1 MTNPTSIDPRTY
13 LHEQIHMTIDQLRQA
28 WAWLVLLTEPGR
40 STTATRDLVDDERAE
55 ELAAQGMADRAYRIW
70 NLKRGLGAL
79 APAPAPARLGIID
92 AQVAVAGMVG
102 HVVDVLA
109 ARLRIAGGRGDL
121 VGLLDWLDGTAVAP
135 DWPFAAGVD
144 GVHGRLCPLDR
155 IHDADQL
162 ADVDRQLGRANRAA
176 RRAAGV
182 LDDARQ
188 PIADRCPACR
198 RKSLQLH
205 YDAADVQQ
213 VAEGLRPR
221 HPSLWWVECVSE
233 SCRCAGEGCPCGHN
247 RRTEHRRHVW
257 AYGELAQ
264 LWRATAAA
272 AAPRRRIRST
282 STGRGWGVIGA

>member
-1 MTNPTSIDPRTY
+1 MTSLPSLDPRTF
-13 LHEQIHMTIDQLRQA
+13 LHEQIHLTLAQLAQA
-28 WAWLVLLTEPGR
+28 WQWLLLLTEPGR

-92 AQVAVAGMVG
+92 AQVAVADRLGY
-102 HVVDVLA
+102 VVELLSNGGAPGTDVPA
-109 ARLRIAGGRGDL
+109 
-121 VGLLDWLDGTAVAP
+121 LLDYVGQLVAK
-135 DWPFAAGVD
+135 VD
-144 GVHGRLCPLDR
+144 
-155 IHDADQL
+155 
-162 ADVDRQLGRANRAA
+162 DVDELARVDRELGRANRAA

-205 YDAADVQQ
+205 YDAGDVQQ

-233 SCRCAGEGCPCGHN
+233 SCRCAGEGCPCGHA
-247 RRTEHRRHVW
+247 RRTEGRRHVW

-264 LWRATAAA
+264 LWQATEAAA
-272 AAPRRRIRST
+272 KPRRRIRST